1 MRIGVNV
8 TSPTNFPIAM
18 ALVRAG
24 HAQYVELLV
33 DNFLHVAPAVL
44 ARDLAGVPVSFHV
57 MNSRFFERDA
67 VGLDELAGRLRAL
80 ARILRPLYLSDHL
93 ARFTHEGRR
102 LPMLL
107 ELDAERDYAAAR
119 ERVAAW
125 QERLG
130 ERLHIENFPSVLGDG
145 NAQAEFYGRLV
156 AETGCG
162 VLFDFCNAVVAEL
175 NTGYA
180 ATTWLPV
187 VRAMPHFHVAGFRRT
202 EGDPA
207 LVIDSH
213 DGPIAPETLTFM
225 QAFERER
232 GGLAGLTLVVERD
245 ANIELAPWA
254 ADIQAARRVQ
264 AGVHV

>member
-24 HAQYVELLV
+24 QADFCELLV
-33 DNFLHVAPAVL
+33 DNFLHVPGAEI
-44 ARDLAGVPVSFHV
+44 RRSFGDVPVSFHI

-67 VGLDELAGRLRAL
+67 AQLDEMAARLRAL
-80 ARILRPLYLSDHL
+80 IREVEPLYVSDHL
-93 ARFTHEGRR
+93 ARFTHDGRR
-102 LPMLL
+102 TPMLL
-107 ELDAERDYAAAR
+107 ELDPERDYAEAR
-119 ERVAAW
+119 ARVAAW

-130 ERLHIENFPSVLGDG
+130 ERLYIENFPSVLGDG
-145 NAQAEFYGRLV
+145 NDQAGFYGRLV

-180 ATTWLPV
+180 AHRWLPAI
-187 VRAMPHFHVAGFRRT
+187 RQATHFHTAGFRRT
-202 EGDPA
+202 EGEPA

-213 DGPIAPETLTFM
+213 DSPIAPETLAFM
-225 QAFERER
+225 RAFERER
-232 GGLAGLTLVVERD
+232 GGLTGLTLVVERD
-245 ANIELAPWA
+245 ANIEFEQWA
-254 ADIQAARRVQ
+254 ADIQAVG
-264 AGVHV
+264 GVHA